1 MSSVYKDPMSASRFI
16 FIRLWREELER
27 PQYVSE
33 IDILN
38 KQAVGEELVSLER
51 KTREVD
57 RWCHVD

>member
-1 MSSVYKDPMSASRFI
+1 MSASRFI